1 MLTNFLV
8 VLFKNKLRQKIIK
21 KFIGKDNCFKFY
33 NNFISN
39 QNIYFPVEFE
49 NGKECKFEIA
59 ILELGGKLSSTIY
72 RDEFG
77 RNIDHKVEGTDYM
90 IIKLQN
96 FKYEERVY
104 DIKNKK
110 KLTFLEV
117 INEFSKNK
125 DLKSVFKI
133 NNKVVFQSDET
144 INVYSCKTDFESK
157 RFLNELQ
164 RYCLENK
171 KTDYLISYSEDI
183 AHKKELYRILTNKG
197 FDIKM
202 LYRRSTTHPK
212 DK

>member
-1 MLTNFLV
+1 MVTNFLV
-8 VLFKNKLRQKIIK
+8 VLFKNKSRQKIIK
-21 KFIGKDNCFKFY
+21 KFIGKDNCYKFY
-33 NNFISN
+33 NKFISN

-49 NGKECKFEIA
+49 NGKQCKFEIA
-59 ILELGGKLSSTIY
+59 VLELDGKLSSTIH

-90 IIKLQN
+90 IVEIQN
-96 FKYEERVY
+96 FKYEEKVY
-104 DIKNKK
+104 DISEKNKIP
-110 KLTFLEV
+110 FLEIV
-117 INEFSKNK
+117 NKFSKLK
-125 DLKSVFKI
+125 ELKSVFKI
-133 NNKVVFQSDET
+133 NNKVVFQSDDL
-144 INVYSCKTDFESK
+144 IKVYSCKTDFESK
-157 RFLNELQ
+157 RFLDELQ

-183 AHKKELYRILTNKG
+183 ANKKDLYRILTNRG

>member
-1 MLTNFLV
+1 MVTNFLV
-8 VLFKNKLRQKIIK
+8 VLFKNKSRQKIIK

-33 NNFISN
+33 NKFISN
-39 QNIYFPVEFE
+39 QNVYFPVEFE
-49 NGKECKFEIA
+49 NGKESKFEIA
-59 ILELGGKLSSTIY
+59 VLELNGKLSSTIH

-90 IIKLQN
+90 IVKIQN
-96 FKYEERVY
+96 FKYEEMVY
-104 DIKNKK
+104 DIADKK

-117 INEFSKNK
+117 VNQFSKNK

-133 NNKVVFQSDET
+133 NNKVVFQSDD
-144 INVYSCKTDFESK
+144 IIKVYSCKTDFESK
-157 RFLNELQ
+157 RFLDELQ

-183 AHKKELYRILTNKG
+183 AHKKELYRILTKRG

>member
-21 KFIGKDNCFKFY
+21 KFIGKDNCYKFY
-33 NNFISN
+33 NKFISN

-49 NGKECKFEIA
+49 NGKECRFEIA
-59 ILELGGKLSSTIY
+59 VLELNGKLSSTIH

-77 RNIDHKVEGTDYM
+77 RNIDHKVEGTDY
-90 IIKLQN
+90 IIVKIQN

-104 DIKNKK
+104 DISEKK
-110 KLTFLEV
+110 KITFLEV
-117 INEFSKNK
+117 VTQFSKNK

-133 NNKVVFQSDET
+133 NNKVVFQSDE
-144 INVYSCKTDFESK
+144 IIKVYSCKTDFESK
-157 RFLNELQ
+157 RFLDELQ
-164 RYCLENK
+164 RYCIENK
-171 KTDYLISYSEDI
+171 ITDYLISYSEDI
-183 AHKKELYRILTNKG
+183 AHKKDLYRILTDKG

>member
-1 MLTNFLV
+1 MVTNFLV
-8 VLFKNKLRQKIIK
+8 VLFKNKSRQKIIK

-33 NNFISN
+33 NKFISN
-39 QNIYFPVEFE
+39 QNVYFPVEFE
-49 NGKECKFEIA
+49 NGKESKFEIA
-59 ILELGGKLSSTIY
+59 VLELNGKLSSTIH

-90 IIKLQN
+90 IVKIQN
-96 FKYEERVY
+96 FKYEEMVY
-104 DIKNKK
+104 DIVDKK

-117 INEFSKNK
+117 VNQFSKNK

-133 NNKVVFQSDET
+133 NNKVVFQSDD
-144 INVYSCKTDFESK
+144 IIKVYSCKTDFESK
-157 RFLNELQ
+157 RFLDELQ

-183 AHKKELYRILTNKG
+183 AHKKELYRILTNRG

>member
-1 MLTNFLV
+1 M
-8 VLFKNKLRQKIIK
+8 KIIK
-21 KFIGKDNCFKFY
+21 KFIGKYNCFKFY
-33 NNFISN
+33 NKFISN
-39 QNIYFPVEFE
+39 QNVYFPVEFE
-49 NGKECKFEIA
+49 NGKESKFEIA
-59 ILELGGKLSSTIY
+59 VLELNGKLSSTIH

-90 IIKLQN
+90 IVKIQN
-96 FKYEERVY
+96 FKYEEMVY
-104 DIKNKK
+104 DIADKK

-117 INEFSKNK
+117 VNQFSKNK

-133 NNKVVFQSDET
+133 NNKVVFQSDD
-144 INVYSCKTDFESK
+144 IIKVYSCKTDFESK
-157 RFLNELQ
+157 RFLDELQ

-183 AHKKELYRILTNKG
+183 AHKKELYRILTNRG

>member
-21 KFIGKDNCFKFY
+21 KFIGKDNCYKFY
-33 NNFISN
+33 NKFISN

-59 ILELGGKLSSTIY
+59 VLELNGKLSSTIH

-90 IIKLQN
+90 IVKIQN

-104 DIKNKK
+104 DISDKK

-117 INEFSKNK
+117 INQFSKNK

-133 NNKVVFQSDET
+133 NNKVVFQSDES
-144 INVYSCKTDFESK
+144 IKVYSCKTDFESK
-157 RFLNELQ
+157 RFLDELQ
-164 RYCLENK
+164 RYCIENK
-171 KTDYLISYSEDI
+171 KTDYLISYSEDV
-183 AHKKELYRILTNKG
+183 AHKKELYRILTSKG

-202 LYRRSTTHPK
+202 LYRHSTTHPK

>member
-1 MLTNFLV
+1 MVTNFLV
-8 VLFKNKLRQKIIK
+8 VLFKNKSRQKIIK

-33 NNFISN
+33 NKFISN
-39 QNIYFPVEFE
+39 QNVYFPVEFE
-49 NGKECKFEIA
+49 NGKESKFEIA
-59 ILELGGKLSSTIY
+59 VLELNGKLSSTIH

-90 IIKLQN
+90 IVKIQN
-96 FKYEERVY
+96 FKYEEMVY
-104 DIKNKK
+104 DIADKK

-117 INEFSKNK
+117 VNQFSKNK

-133 NNKVVFQSDET
+133 NNKVVFQSDD
-144 INVYSCKTDFESK
+144 IIKVYSCKTDFESK
-157 RFLNELQ
+157 RFLDELQ

-183 AHKKELYRILTNKG
+183 AHKKELYRILTNRG

>member
-1 MLTNFLV
+1 V
-8 VLFKNKLRQKIIK
+8 
-21 KFIGKDNCFKFY
+21 
-33 NNFISN
+33 
-39 QNIYFPVEFE
+39 YFPVEFE
-49 NGKECKFEIA
+49 NGKECRFEIA
-59 ILELGGKLSSTIY
+59 ILELGGKLSSTIH

-90 IIKLQN
+90 IVKIQN

-104 DIKNKK
+104 DISEKNKV
-110 KLTFLEV
+110 TFLDV
-117 INEFSKNK
+117 VNEFSKHK
-125 DLKSVFKI
+125 ELKSVFKI
-133 NNKVVFQSDET
+133 NNKVVFQSDDL
-144 INVYSCKTDFESK
+144 IKVYSCKTDFESK
-157 RFLNELQ
+157 RFLDELQ

-183 AHKKELYRILTNKG
+183 AHKKDLYRILTSRG

>member
-1 MLTNFLV
+1 MVKTTALSSTIN
-8 VLFKNKLRQKIIK
+8 LFQIK
-21 KFIGKDNCFKFY
+21 RFGRPKVPIFI
-33 NNFISN
+33 
-39 QNIYFPVEFE
+39 P
-49 NGKECKFEIA
+49 KESKFEIA
-59 ILELGGKLSSTIY
+59 VLELNGKLSSTIH

-90 IIKLQN
+90 IVKIQN
-96 FKYEERVY
+96 FKYEEMVY
-104 DIKNKK
+104 DIADKK

-117 INEFSKNK
+117 VNQFSKNK

-133 NNKVVFQSDET
+133 NNKVVFQSDD
-144 INVYSCKTDFESK
+144 IIKVYSCKTDFESK
-157 RFLNELQ
+157 RFLDELQ

-183 AHKKELYRILTNKG
+183 AHKKELYRILTNRG

>member
-21 KFIGKDNCFKFY
+21 KFIGKDNCYKFY
-33 NNFISN
+33 NKFISN

-59 ILELGGKLSSTIY
+59 VLELDGKLSSTIH
-72 RDEFG
+72 RDEYG
-77 RNIDHKVEGTDYM
+77 RNIDHKVEGTDYV
-90 IIKLQN
+90 IVKIQD

-104 DIKNKK
+104 DISEKTKVSLLDIVNG
-110 KLTFLEV
+110 
-117 INEFSKNK
+117 FSKTK
-125 DLKSVFKI
+125 ELKSVFKI
-133 NNKVVFQSDET
+133 NNKVVFQSDDT
-144 INVYSCKTDFESK
+144 IKVYSCKTDFESK
-157 RFLNELQ
+157 RFLDEFQ

-183 AHKKELYRILTNKG
+183 AHKKDLYKLLKDKG

>member
-59 ILELGGKLSSTIY
+59 VLELGGKLSSTIY

-133 NNKVVFQSDET
+133 NNKVVFQSDE
-144 INVYSCKTDFESK
+144 IIKVYSCKTDFESK

>member
-1 MLTNFLV
+1 MVTNFLV
-8 VLFKNKLRQKIIK
+8 VLFKNKSRQKIIK

-33 NNFISN
+33 NKFISN

-49 NGKECKFEIA
+49 NGKESKFEIA
-59 ILELGGKLSSTIY
+59 ILELNGKLSSTIH

-90 IIKLQN
+90 IVKIQN
-96 FKYEERVY
+96 FKYEEMVY
-104 DIKNKK
+104 DIADKK

-117 INEFSKNK
+117 VNQFSKNK

-133 NNKVVFQSDET
+133 NNKVVFQSDD
-144 INVYSCKTDFESK
+144 IIKVYSCKTDFESK
-157 RFLNELQ
+157 RFLDELQ

-183 AHKKELYRILTNKG
+183 AHKKELYRMLTNRG

-212 DK
+212 DR

>member
-1 MLTNFLV
+1 MVTNFLV

-33 NNFISN
+33 NKFISN

-59 ILELGGKLSSTIY
+59 VLELGGKLSSTIY

-133 NNKVVFQSDET
+133 NNKVVFQSDE
-144 INVYSCKTDFESK
+144 IIKVYSCKTDIESK

>member
-1 MLTNFLV
+1 M
-8 VLFKNKLRQKIIK
+8 
-21 KFIGKDNCFKFY
+21 
-33 NNFISN
+33 
-39 QNIYFPVEFE
+39 YFPVEFE
-49 NGKECKFEIA
+49 NGKESKFEIA
-59 ILELGGKLSSTIY
+59 VLELNGKLSSTIH

-90 IIKLQN
+90 IVKIQN
-96 FKYEERVY
+96 FKYEEMVY
-104 DIKNKK
+104 DIADKK

-117 INEFSKNK
+117 VNQFSKNK

-133 NNKVVFQSDET
+133 NNKVVFQSDD
-144 INVYSCKTDFESK
+144 IIKVYSCKTDFESK
-157 RFLNELQ
+157 RFLDELQ

-183 AHKKELYRILTNKG
+183 AHKKELYRMLTNRG

>member
-8 VLFKNKLRQKIIK
+8 VLFKNKSRQKIIK
-21 KFIGKDNCFKFY
+21 KFIGKDNCYKFY
-33 NNFISN
+33 NKFISN

-59 ILELGGKLSSTIY
+59 VLELGGKLSSTIH
-72 RDEFG
+72 RDEYG
-77 RNIDHKVEGTDYM
+77 RNIDHKIEGTDYM
-90 IIKLQN
+90 IVKIQN

-104 DIKNKK
+104 DVAQKNKVSLLDIVNQFAK
-110 KLTFLEV
+110 VKE
-117 INEFSKNK
+117 
-125 DLKSVFKI
+125 LKSVFKI
-133 NNKVVFQSDET
+133 NNKIVLQFDDT
-144 INVYSCKTDFESK
+144 IKLYSCKTDYESK
-157 RFLNELQ
+157 RFLDELQ

-171 KTDYLISYSEDI
+171 KTDYLISYSDDV
-183 AHKKELYRILTNKG
+183 AHKKELYKLLVDKG